1 MPPPRPC
8 PPALPRSLP
17 LLPTALLLAA
27 SIFQAPAQEPAAPPP
42 ATAARRELTTAAQVL
57 ALPREEALRRRLP
70 VRLRGI
76 VTLPMSSQRMAY
88 VQDETDA
95 VIVQISAWPA
105 GGLPSGTLVEVRGTA
120 DFAVFAPQVIKAEVT
135 VTGSGPMPEP
145 MALPVADMMRGRGFG
160 RWVRIRGVIR
170 DMHLDR
176 DVLGLSV
183 AAQGQRVFCLSTGF
197 PEGRLPVEWLESP
210 VEVDGVCWTDVDA
223 NRRPIGFHL
232 VGIGPECV
240 RRQPAADP
248 FAGRPLPLTEEKRLR
263 EASDARLL
271 VRGRVVAD
279 TQDGRVFLTTDFGPV
294 QVRRA
299 EPLLRA
305 DARVLRYERPE
316 QPALEPGDEVECAG
330 APQGAPGAPVL
341 LDGEFRKLK
350 SGPPPEP
357 VAISVPK
364 AVSGTFDSALVRLRA
379 QVLSQET
386 LEDFSGGSRGVLNVQ
401 AGDTLFQAW
410 LPPGEGAPQ
419 PPLAPRTLLELTGIC
434 LSHPRPGMAG
444 EGGGGAFHLQ
454 LTGHTPLKSL
464 GPAPL
469 WMQPGLRRALWAGA
483 AVTAAGL
490 GGVFFLSYLVKR
502 RTREL
507 AAANTCLSQEVEAR
521 RRTQTEL
528 DRALQ
533 TERELVNLKSRFVS
547 LVSHEFRT
555 PLGIIM
561 SAVELL
567 RHYTERI
574 NVGQRQELLDDIHE
588 STRRMSGLMEQV
600 LTLGRTESGHADFR
614 RLPLDLDQLAAAL
627 TAELCAALSVP
638 CPVLWEPQGDLKGAE
653 GDETL
658 LRHIFSNLLSN
669 AVKYS
674 AEGGTVLFSAVR
686 EESDAL
692 FTVRDHGLGIPE
704 SDLPRVFDAFHRG
717 ANVGDIPGTGL
728 GLVIV
733 KRCVELYG
741 GEISVAGAPGG
752 GTVFTV
758 RLPLFAAEG

>member
-1 MPPPRPC
+1 M
-8 PPALPRSLP
+8 
-17 LLPTALLLAA
+17 
-27 SIFQAPAQEPAAPPP
+27 
-42 ATAARRELTTAAQVL
+42 
-57 ALPREEALRRRLP
+57 
-70 VRLRGI
+70 RLRGI
-76 VTLPMSSQRMAY
+76 VTLPVPSQRMVY
-88 VQDETDA
+88 MQDETDA
-95 VIVQISAWPA
+95 VIVQIPAWPV
-105 GGLPSGTLVEVRGTA
+105 GGLNSGTRVEIRGTA
-120 DFAVFAPQVIKAEVT
+120 DCGVFAPQVIEAEVT

-145 MALPVADMMRGRGFG
+145 LALPVADMMRGRGFG
-160 RWVRIRGVIR
+160 RWVRIKGVIR

-183 AAQGQRVFCLSTGF
+183 AAQGKRVFCLSTGF
-197 PEGRLPVEWLESP
+197 PEERLPVEWLESP
-210 VEVDGVCWTDVDA
+210 VEVDGVCWTDVDP
-223 NRRPIGFHL
+223 NRRPFGFHL

-248 FAGRPLPLTEEKRLR
+248 FAGPPLPLTEGKRLR
-263 EASDARLL
+263 EAADARLL
-271 VRGRVVAD
+271 VRGRVAAD
-279 TQDGRVFLTTDFGPV
+279 LQDGRVFLTTDFGPV

-330 APQGAPGAPVL
+330 APQGGPGAPVL
-341 LDGEFRKLK
+341 LDGEFLKLK

-357 VAISVPK
+357 VAISVPE
-364 AVSGTFDSALVRLRA
+364 AASGAFDSALVRLRA

-386 LEDFSGGSRGVLNVQ
+386 REDFYGGDRREFLNVQ
-401 AGDTLFQAW
+401 AGDILFQAW
-410 LPPGEGAPQ
+410 LPPGAGAPQ

-434 LSHPRPGMAG
+434 LSHPRPDMAG
-444 EGGGGAFHLQ
+444 GGSGGAFHLQ
-454 LTGHTPLKSL
+454 LAGPAPLKSL

-507 AAANTCLSQEVEAR
+507 AAANTSLSQEVEAR

-528 DRALQ
+528 DRALR

-567 RHYTERI
+567 RHYAERM
-574 NVGQRQELLDDIHE
+574 NDSQRRELLDDIHE

-614 RLPLDLDQLAAAL
+614 RLPLDLDQLVAAL
-627 TAELCAALSVP
+627 TGELCAALSVP

-669 AVKYS
+669 AIKYS
-674 AEGGTVLFSAVR
+674 PEGGTVLFSAVR
-686 EESDAL
+686 EEADTV

-704 SDLPRVFDAFHRG
+704 SDLPCVFDAFHRG

-733 KRCVELYG
+733 KRCVELHG
-741 GEISVAGAPGG
+741 GDISVAGAPGG